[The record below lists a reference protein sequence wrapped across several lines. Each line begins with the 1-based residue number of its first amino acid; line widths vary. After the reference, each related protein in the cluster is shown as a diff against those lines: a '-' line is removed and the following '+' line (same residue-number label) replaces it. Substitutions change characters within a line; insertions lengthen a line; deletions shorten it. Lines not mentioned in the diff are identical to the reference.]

1 MVDVYKGLDPRNIPT
16 YSFGETAHHLRIPV
30 ATLRSWVRGRSYQT
44 EGGKAKSAVLGSA
57 QEEQL
62 FKRQFSQ
69 PLIELPSPEAKELSF
84 TNLVEAHL
92 LRAIHVEHRIPT
104 DRIRTALDY
113 INSMLLFL
121 DRISA

>member
-1 MVDVYKGLDPRNIPT
+1 M
-16 YSFGETAHHLRIPV
+16 

-44 EGGKAKSAVLGSA
+44 ERGKAKSGVLGKA

-69 PLIELPSPEAKELSF
+69 PLIELQSPEAKELSF
-84 TNLVEAHL
+84 TNLVEAHV
-92 LRAIHVEHRIPT
+92 LRAIRVEHRIPT

-113 INSMLLFL
+113 INSMLLFS
-121 DRISA
+121 DRISIQPLQSVVPMITAPKLTRKRAACFPPE

>member
-1 MVDVYKGLDPRNIPT
+1 
-16 YSFGETAHHLRIPV
+16 V

-44 EGGKAKSAVLGSA
+44 ERGKAKSGVLGKA

-69 PLIELPSPEAKELSF
+69 PLIELQSPEAKELSF
-84 TNLVEAHL
+84 TSLVEAHV
-92 LRAIHVEHRIPT
+92 LRAIRVEHRIPT

-113 INSMLLFL
+113 INSMLLFS
-121 DRISA
+121 DRISIQPLQSVVPMITAPKLTRKRAACFPPE